1 MARCLVTGYRGYIG
15 SALYNKLESLGHKV
29 RGVDLVC
36 NERPTDIR
44 SKEFFSSDYWSDF
57 KPEFIFNLAAFP
69 KVQYSVENPSLSL
82 SNNVFGTSCVL
93 EFAKNVGAKRVIF
106 SSSAAVYGN
115 NGFPSNPYG
124 LHKLMSE
131 MECKLYSELYDLDTV
146 SLRYFN
152 VFSESQ
158 AYGGAYST
166 VIAAW
171 RSSLMEGL
179 PLAIHGDGQQT
190 RDFIHLDDIVD
201 CNVFCMNYVND
212 FKGQHYDVG
221 NGTSLSLNDL
231 KKIISEIRQCIW
243 VNESERVGDVKESC
257 ADTTQ
262 LNKMGWYPKTNTT
275 NSIKQ
280 IFGG

>member
-1 MARCLVTGYRGYIG
+1 MAKCLVTGHRGYIG
-15 SALYNKLESLGHKV
+15 SALTDKLKSLGHDV
-29 RGVDLVC
+29 RGADLVC
-36 NERPTDIR
+36 EDRPTDIR
-44 SKEFFSSDYWSDF
+44 TKGFFSSNYWTNF
-57 KPEFIFNLAAFP
+57 KPEFIFHLAAQP
-69 KVQYSVENPSLSL
+69 SVKYSVDNPSSSL

-152 VFSESQ
+152 VFSENQ
-158 AYGGAYST
+158 VYGDAYST

-171 RSSLMEGL
+171 RWAIKNNL
-179 PLAIHGDGQQT
+179 PLVVHGDGNQT

-221 NGTSLSLNDL
+221 NGVSLSLNDL
-231 KKIISEIRQCIW
+231 KEIISKITKCAW
-243 VNESERVGDVKESC
+243 TNESERIGDVKESC
-257 ADTTQ
+257 ADVTQ